1 MMEPSIMTTERGIGE
16 NLLLSIQKS
25 AEREIGRASNINVWH
40 RKSNNSWSVNLY
52 LYVDEHS
59 KKRKAPCDP
68 GQGWDFVSCVEDFR
82 VKFLKAKSEEH
93 QQVFTNLLEYDM
105 FVDEMLNAQ
114 RNKVGAIIDEGSPVV
129 EENKS
134 ISDDPV
140 LQALEALTQA
150 ITKMRK

>member
-1 MMEPSIMTTERGIGE
+1 M
-16 NLLLSIQKS
+16 
-25 AEREIGRASNINVWH
+25 
-40 RKSNNSWSVNLY
+40 
-52 LYVDEHS
+52 
-59 KKRKAPCDP
+59 
-68 GQGWDFVSCVEDFR
+68 EDFR

-93 QQVFTNLLEYDM
+93 QQTFTNLLEYDM

-114 RNKVGAIIDEGSPVV
+114 QNKVGAIIDEGTPVV
-129 EENKS
+129 EDQTS